1 MMYILMLSRKMREA
15 TENFKAGIMYEP
27 LGCELVGKVLCILG
41 FGASGQELARRAKG
55 FGMKIMAIDIRRI
68 EQEILDEIQPDFM
81 GTPEDL
87 DRILP
92 ECDYLSLHLHLNEK
106 TQYIIDSRKFGLMKP
121 SACIINVAR
130 GGLVDEK
137 VMYDALLKGKLGGA
151 GLDVFSTEPADP
163 TLKVFSLP
171 NVVATAHIAGVTD
184 GTSYKRAQ
192 VASTNV
198 DRIAQGLEPLY
209 RVDQ

>member
-1 MMYILMLSRKMREA
+1 
-15 TENFKAGIMYEP
+15 
-27 LGCELVGKVLCILG
+27 
-41 FGASGQELARRAKG
+41 
-55 FGMKIMAIDIRRI
+55 MAIDVRQI

-81 GTPEDL
+81 GTPKEL

-92 ECDYLSLHLHLNEK
+92 ECDYLSLHLHLNAK
-106 TQYIIDSRKFGLMKP
+106 TRHIIDSRKLGLMKP

-130 GGLVDEK
+130 GGLVDEE
-137 VMYDALLKGKLGGA
+137 VMYDALLKGELGGA
-151 GLDVFSTEPADP
+151 GLDVFSAEPVDP
-163 TLKVFSLP
+163 TLKVFGLP
-171 NVVATAHIAGVTD
+171 NVVATPHIAGATD

-198 DRIAQGLEPLY
+198 DRISQGLEPLY